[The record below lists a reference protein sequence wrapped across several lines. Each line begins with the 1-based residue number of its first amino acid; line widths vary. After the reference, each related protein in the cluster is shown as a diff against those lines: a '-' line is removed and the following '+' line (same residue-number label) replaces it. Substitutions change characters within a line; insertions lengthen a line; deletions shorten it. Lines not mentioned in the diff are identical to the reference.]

1 MPTDALLA
9 CSPWV
14 RWAKVQEDRGIAGE
28 WVDFDHVLTVIERG
42 QAEFVFDGM
51 RRRAPTGTILLIPP
65 GVRHVV
71 RSPAGRTLIQHIVH
85 FDLAYDA
92 RRAAQRRVG
101 VSNLPEPATYPMETS
116 PFAGRLPWAEL
127 PEPAVDSCRARFA
140 ELRRLT
146 GTGTPAAHLRRQAC
160 VLDLLALLLEHA
172 SADARPVPAVKP
184 SRAWAALDRAVR
196 CIQAQY
202 ADPALDI
209 AAIARGAG
217 VRPSYL
223 PELFRGQLGVPVRR
237 YLLHI
242 RIRRARELL
251 AAGRSVTETASEA
264 GFSGIHAFSRAFSRV
279 VGMPPSAAV
288 DPTPG

>member
-1 MPTDALLA
+1 MPNEALLA

-28 WVDFDHVLTVIERG
+28 WVDFDHVLTIGGGG
-42 QAEFVFDGM
+42 QAECIFDGM
-51 RRRAPTGTILLIPP
+51 RRRAPAGTILLIPP
-65 GVRHVV
+65 GMRHVV
-71 RSPAGRTLIQHIVH
+71 RSPAGRALVQHIVH

-101 VSNLPEPATYPMETS
+101 LGQLADPSAYPVESS

-127 PEPAVDSCRARFA
+127 PEPAVEAGRARFA

-146 GTGTPAAHLRRQAC
+146 GSDTPAAHLRRQAC
-160 VLDLLALLLEHA
+160 VLDLLALLLEHE
-172 SADARPVPAVKP
+172 SSDTRPLPAAKP
-184 SRAWAALDRAVR
+184 SRAWSALDRAVR
-196 CIQAQY
+196 CIHAQH

-237 YLLHI
+237 YLLHV

-279 VGMPPSAAV
+279 VGVPPSSLA